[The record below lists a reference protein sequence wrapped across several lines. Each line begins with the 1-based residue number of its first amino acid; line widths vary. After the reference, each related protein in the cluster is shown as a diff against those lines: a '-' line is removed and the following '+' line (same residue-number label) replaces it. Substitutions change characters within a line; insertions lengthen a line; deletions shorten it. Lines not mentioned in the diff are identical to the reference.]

1 MYIKEILY
9 YVYFRGD
16 LMKQD
21 AFSKYLKG
29 MVIAIALLGLLLCV
43 FFVPGFGKDIIKI
56 NPNLTY
62 LYYPSLVFVYITVI
76 PVYIG
81 LWNAWRIFSKIGK
94 NNSFCFENSKRL
106 KNIAYLASA
115 DTFLY
120 VAAAIALLSMDA
132 LGWNALIFIVII
144 VFIGFAMAIVCSSL
158 SHLVDKAATLKEEND
173 LTI

>member
-1 MYIKEILY
+1 
-9 YVYFRGD
+9 
-16 LMKQD
+16 MKQD

-29 MVIAIALLGLLLCV
+29 LVIAMAVLGMLLCV
-43 FFVPGFGKDIIKI
+43 FFVPGFGKDIVKV
-56 NPNLTY
+56 NPALTY
-62 LYYPSLVFVYITVI
+62 LYYPSLGFVYFTAI
-76 PVYIG
+76 PVYIV
-81 LWNAWRIFSKIGK
+81 LWNAWRIFCNIGK
-94 NNSFCFENSKRL
+94 NNSFCFENSTRL

-115 DTFLY
+115 DTLLY